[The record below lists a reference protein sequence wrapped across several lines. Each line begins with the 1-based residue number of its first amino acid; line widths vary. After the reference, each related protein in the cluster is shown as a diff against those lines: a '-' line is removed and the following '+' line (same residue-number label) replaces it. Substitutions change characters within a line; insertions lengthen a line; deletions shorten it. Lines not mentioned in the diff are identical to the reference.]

1 MTLFPSSMRITLTSA
16 VFPTFMLVSSLTV
29 ADWTDARCD
38 IYPKGE
44 DHSGVSI
51 PCVFSQRQAYITIVR
66 SDGVSHDLAPY
77 GDNSG
82 NYKDQYGDM
91 VYRNSGLGDRGLIFR
106 MRDESV
112 FVYWD
117 TSGLPGSEDVNNYT
131 APYSTADWDATTRFN
146 CALGGAAD
154 GDCAAGINRVPGNRQ
169 AVIAIMRTDGIERVL
184 QFDGDQVV
192 SPGEGEVRAELL
204 GAEWIIKIDDGESYR
219 IPLEA
224 VEGG

>member
-1 MTLFPSSMRITLTSA
+1 MTSIPSSRRITLTSA

-51 PCVFSQRQAYITIVR
+51 PCVFSQRQAYITIAR

-131 APYSTADWDATTRFN
+131 APYSTADWDATTRLN
-146 CALGGAAD
+146 CVLGAVVD
-154 GDCAAGINRVPGNRQ
+154 GDCAVGINRGPGNRQ
-169 AVIAIMRTDGIERVL
+169 AVIAIMRPDGVERVL

-192 SPGEGEVRAELL
+192 SPGEGEIQAELL
-204 GAEWIIKIDDGESYR
+204 GDDWIIKIDDDESYR
-219 IPLEA
+219 IPLAA

>member
-1 MTLFPSSMRITLTSA
+1 
-16 VFPTFMLVSSLTV
+16 
-29 ADWTDARCD
+29 
-38 IYPKGE
+38 
-44 DHSGVSI
+44 
-51 PCVFSQRQAYITIVR
+51 
-66 SDGVSHDLAPY
+66 
-77 GDNSG
+77 
-82 NYKDQYGDM
+82 M

-117 TSGLPGSEDVNNYT
+117 TSGLPGSEDVNTYT

-146 CALGGAAD
+146 CALGGAAA